1 MAEQTDAHDFVQSR
15 NKAMRFDREKRQK
28 KIKDNLELHKD
39 TQNTIKSM
47 ADKLTSLNKSADEVE
62 ENLKKTIKDFFS
74 QPDVYFVVMSAVNKI
89 MINKRLALKSR
100 HLRLSKL
107 LHSLLIKY
115 LEDKKVYSDLSKIR
129 QLTDELDKL
138 LDIE

>member
-47 ADKLTSLNKSADEVE
+47 VDKLTSLDKSKHEVE
-62 ENLKKTIKDFFS
+62 SEIKKVIGNFFS
-74 QPDVYFVVMSAVNKI
+74 QPTVK
-89 MINKRLALKSR
+89 
-100 HLRLSKL
+100 
-107 LHSLLIKY
+107 
-115 LEDKKVYSDLSKIR
+115 
-129 QLTDELDKL
+129 
-138 LDIE
+138 

>member
-1 MAEQTDAHDFVQSR
+1 
-15 NKAMRFDREKRQK
+15 
-28 KIKDNLELHKD
+28 
-39 TQNTIKSM
+39 
-47 ADKLTSLNKSADEVE
+47 
-62 ENLKKTIKDFFS
+62 
-74 QPDVYFVVMSAVNKI
+74 MSAVNKI
-89 MINKRLALKSR
+89 MINKTLALKSR